1 MSFQTFCGNDPDDAV
16 SYQKV
21 LPQFLPENSASASV
35 IRILQAGG
43 TNIAPP
49 SVQNEALTIIDL
61 VPPNGGNFSV
71 NVLPNPA
78 TPANV
83 PLTIYGQVPFATA
96 NEEGYLCYGA
106 LDLGGAQQKGC
117 IYKFIPNNANPS
129 LGVWTL
135 RAITTQTSSPAG
147 QRPVVSGGCQL
158 DPTIANG
165 GRPVAGA
172 DYIFAGGFVAIT
184 DPDGAN
190 QVNSTN
196 FIQYDADTDTFSAVP
211 IAAGAFTSDMN
222 NTQVVGLPAALLG
235 IGSFIIWSSQDVIQ
249 RNATAFTQI
258 CVYSPAGG
266 GTIKYIFPQNGDG
279 VDTLTAVGID
289 SLNRLW
295 VGGYFAFIT
304 FNGNQ
309 VPCQSIACI
318 TTAGG
323 GSTSFDTIVQ
333 LPYTFQ
339 RGERVNGFTNSF
351 DGTKFTICGAFSTIT
366 KGGVKINNFCYV
378 DVANAPT
385 TDIFVPTGSLIP
397 TGSASCGASLM
408 IDAATYIVSYSTGGV
423 IGLNIQLFGLDDGKS
438 ASFAKG
444 LVSFAQNT
452 LEWYWEGIDAGNPL
466 SYINFDYFNEENPQ
480 SPPSISAF
488 SGSFLGGGASTIN
501 FTGGATCRYVKAS
514 GEAGDATSIS
524 VQSAYSSVSLI
535 GDKDANAWDVVGT
548 QGTLTFSP

>member
-71 NVLPNPA
+71 NILPNPP
-78 TPANV
+78 TPNNET
-83 PLTIYGQVPFATA
+83 LIINGQIPFATA
-96 NEEGYLCYGA
+96 NEEGYLCYGS
-106 LDLGGAQQKGC
+106 LDYGGLNQRGC

-135 RAITTQTSSPAG
+135 RAITTQVSNPAG
-147 QRPVVSGGCQL
+147 TSVVISGGCQL
-158 DPTIANG
+158 DPTTANG

-184 DPDGAN
+184 DPDGTN

-211 IAAGAFTSDMN
+211 IAAGVFTSNMN
-222 NTQVVGLPAALLG
+222 STELVGLPATLIG
-235 IGSFIIWSSQDVIQ
+235 IGTFIIWSPSGTFQ
-249 RNATAFTQI
+249 RGATDFTSI
-258 CVYSPAGG
+258 IVYSPAGG
-266 GTIKYIFPQNGDG
+266 GTIKRVFPNAIDG
-279 VDTLTAVGID
+279 ADEINAVALD

-295 VGGYFAFIT
+295 LGGVFAFIT

-309 VPCQSIACI
+309 VPCQGIACI
-318 TTAGG
+318 ETAGG
-323 GSTSFDTIVQ
+323 GSTSFDTFVQ
-333 LPYTFQ
+333 LPYQLQ
-339 RGERVNGFTNSF
+339 RADFVNGFKNSF
-351 DGTKFTICGAFSTIT
+351 DGTKFTICGSYSTIT
-366 KGGVKINNFCYV
+366 KGGVKITNFCYV
-378 DVANAPT
+378 DVANGT
-385 TDIFVPTGSLIP
+385 TLDIFIP
-397 TGSASCGASLM
+397 TGSSVPSGAPCGLSLM
-408 IDAATYIVSYSTGGV
+408 IDENTYVVSYQETYG
-423 IGLNIQLFGLDDGKS
+423 INLLFGLDAGTS

-444 LVSFAQNT
+444 LVSIFQNT
-452 LEWYWEGIDAGNPL
+452 LNWYWEGIDAGNPL
-466 SYINFDYFNEENPQ
+466 SYINFDYFADNPFN
-480 SPPSISAF
+480 PPTRTAF

-524 VQSAYSSVSLI
+524 IQSAYSSVSLI
-535 GDKDANAWDVVGT
+535 GDKTANAWDVVGT